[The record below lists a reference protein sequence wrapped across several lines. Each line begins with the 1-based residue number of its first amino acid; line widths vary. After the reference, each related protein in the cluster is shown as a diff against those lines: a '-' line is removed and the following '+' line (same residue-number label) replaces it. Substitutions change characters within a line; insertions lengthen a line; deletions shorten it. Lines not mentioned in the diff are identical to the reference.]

1 MLRSNKKKENE
12 KVTLRFQIG
21 FQLLVRVRLHAL
33 VHARFLLERFEV
45 DAGAVVVAVV
55 VAAVVVVAAAA
66 LAVLLTDDVA
76 SCSTAHGNPAK
87 SATSEEVN

>member
-1 MLRSNKKKENE
+1 LLRSNKKKENE

-45 DAGAVVVAVV
+45 DAGAVVVA
-55 VAAVVVVAAAA
+55 AVVVVAAAA

>member
-45 DAGAVVVAVV
+45 DAGAVVVA
-55 VAAVVVVAAAA
+55 AVVVVAAAA

>member
-33 VHARFLLERFEV
+33 VHVRFLLERFEV
-45 DAGAVVVAVV
+45 DAGAVV